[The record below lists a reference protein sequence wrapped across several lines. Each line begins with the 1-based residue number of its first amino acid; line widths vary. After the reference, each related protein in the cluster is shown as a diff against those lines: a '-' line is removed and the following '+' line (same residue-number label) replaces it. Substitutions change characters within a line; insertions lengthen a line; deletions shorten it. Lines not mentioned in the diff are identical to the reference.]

1 MTQLFSWW
9 DPRSC
14 EASRGV
20 ARTPWPWVWG
30 RRCCWFVCRCRAA
43 PRWPWASLGASWPGA
58 GAAGPAGA
66 AGRSRAPAG
75 AGAAASRGPIWAS
88 GPRIC
93 WRAGFE
99 RTPPTCK
106 AGASRVAAK
115 VAARDDRDE
124 RCNYRGGPA
133 RDPEAGNETR
143 RTVSAGRTCSDGRKG
158 WARSAR
164 RPPTLVAH
172 SIPST
177 DCTDVP
183 GARPSP
189 ASATLRV
196 DSETKPVTKPP
207 CNIIYFL
214 SLFLFFFVLPSP
226 RPSLQAIRGGND
238 LTFPNRRFYFWN
250 IVRGTEGRGE
260 RTIDRGIGFEKRDR
274 SDSGVGRQIY
284 IYTLRFCFSGSCWG
298 TVQVRILVNATR
310 FSFFQEARGVSLSA
324 RMEGSRRRSLR
335 GRGSNDRLV
344 PLSVASFFLRLPA
357 APLSLFPPRKTKN
370 RWTRYLPFFRP
381 TFNHEPKNSKRLES
395 LSPFWSSFHERATR
409 ESNQISYFLYR
420 SFK

>member
-1 MTQLFSWW
+1 M
-9 DPRSC
+9 
-14 EASRGV
+14 
-20 ARTPWPWVWG
+20 
-30 RRCCWFVCRCRAA
+30 
-43 PRWPWASLGASWPGA
+43 
-58 GAAGPAGA
+58 
-66 AGRSRAPAG
+66 
-75 AGAAASRGPIWAS
+75 AASRGPISAS

-93 WRAGFE
+93 WPTGFE

-133 RDPEAGNETR
+133 RDPEVGNETR
-143 RTVSAGRTCSDGRKG
+143 RTVSGGQTCPGGRKG

-189 ASATLRV
+189 VSATLRV

-207 CNIIYFL
+207 CNII
-214 SLFLFFFVLPSP
+214 SFLFFLLP
-226 RPSLQAIRGGND
+226 RPSRLYNDELQDEEVTISLFRTHYSPSLLARV
-238 LTFPNRRFYFWN
+238 YFWN
-250 IVRGTEGRGE
+250 IVRGSE
-260 RTIDRGIGFEKRDR
+260 RRRTRRRNDR
-274 SDSGVGRQIY
+274 SRNRFRETRSIRFRGRKANIP
-284 IYTLRFCFSGSCWG
+284 RFCFSGSRWG

-335 GRGSNDRLV
+335 GRGSNDQLV
-344 PLSVASFFLRLPA
+344 PLWSPIFLPSPTCG
-357 APLSLFPPRKTKN
+357 PLVFIFPFKITKTK
-370 RWTRYLPFFRP
+370 
-381 TFNHEPKNSKRLES
+381 
-395 LSPFWSSFHERATR
+395 
-409 ESNQISYFLYR
+409 YR
-420 SFK
+420 

>member
-1 MTQLFSWW
+1 M
-9 DPRSC
+9 
-14 EASRGV
+14 
-20 ARTPWPWVWG
+20 
-30 RRCCWFVCRCRAA
+30 
-43 PRWPWASLGASWPGA
+43 
-58 GAAGPAGA
+58 
-66 AGRSRAPAG
+66 
-75 AGAAASRGPIWAS
+75 
-88 GPRIC
+88 
-93 WRAGFE
+93 
-99 RTPPTCK
+99 
-106 AGASRVAAK
+106 
-115 VAARDDRDE
+115 AARDDRDE

-344 PLSVASFFLRLPA
+344 PLSVARLSSSAYLRPPCLYFPLAKRNIGEPVTCHSFG
-357 APLSLFPPRKTKN
+357 PLSTTNQKIRKD
-370 RWTRYLPFFRP
+370 
-381 TFNHEPKNSKRLES
+381 
-395 LSPFWSSFHERATR
+395 
-409 ESNQISYFLYR
+409 
-420 SFK
+420 